1 MRAPARPRR
10 SPHSRCFQQPPSWSA
25 PEPAATP
32 GHALYNHAPAPP
44 IWTPPPGA
52 PRARPRPSPRISTR
66 QPGRIPGAGLASSS
80 PTPAPPPP
88 PPRDSAP
95 RAAARPLSGPSAQ
108 ASFFRTYCLSG
119 LCVCASLC
127 TVSLS
132 GPLLGVG
139 ASTVGGGM
147 LSAPSLQGTLGPA
160 HLARR
165 KEAGEATLLC
175 CVTLGRL
182 PPLSGPQA
190 ANPGAGTRVQP
201 PEDSQNPHNSPTS
214 IPLICSFI

>member
-1 MRAPARPRR
+1 MGQGAQGCPLGQVQAPHPARALGLGVTLRAPARPRR
-10 SPHSRCFQQPPSWSA
+10 SPHCRCFQQLPSWSA

-66 QPGRIPGAGLASSS
+66 QPGRVPGAGLASPS

-119 LCVCASLC
+119 LCVCVSAHCVSFWASSWSCGEHSGWRDALHSLPAWDPGTRPPGSLLC
-127 TVSLS
+127 DLRQ
-132 GPLLGVG
+132 
-139 ASTVGGGM
+139 
-147 LSAPSLQGTLGPA
+147 APSALWA
-160 HLARR
+160 
-165 KEAGEATLLC
+165 
-175 CVTLGRL
+175 
-182 PPLSGPQA
+182 SGCQPRCRNVRA
-190 ANPGAGTRVQP
+190 A
-201 PEDSQNPHNSPTS
+201 S
-214 IPLICSFI
+214 